1 MFCLQ
6 QDAMAWE
13 GDAISMAG
21 ADVAVNVIDSLVL
34 YSSLAP
40 VGKYYANTVQA
51 YMGFTFLKQPGHKQK
66 GQKRTSSL

>member
-13 GDAISMAG
+13 GHAISMAG
-21 ADVAVNVIDSLVL
+21 ADVAVNVIGSLVL

-51 YMGFTFLKQPGHKQK
+51 
-66 GQKRTSSL
+66 